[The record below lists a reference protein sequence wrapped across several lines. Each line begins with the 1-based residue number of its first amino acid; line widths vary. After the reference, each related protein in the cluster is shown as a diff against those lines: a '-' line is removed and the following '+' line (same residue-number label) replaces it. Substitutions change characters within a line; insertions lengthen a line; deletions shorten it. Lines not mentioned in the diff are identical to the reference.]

1 MSDETISPEE
11 QTDESETTQQN
22 QDVEAQLKRALA
34 DYQNLQK
41 RFEKEK
47 QDVVRYANEN
57 LLLNMLGI
65 IQGFE
70 MMMKQFQDLLA
81 DQGFEKVQINAG
93 DSFDP
98 QKMDAIDGEG
108 TVVDTVYSYPY
119 KLHDK
124 VVSHGRVSVMKK

>member
-57 LLLNMLGI
+57 LLLNML
-65 IQGFE
+65 
-70 MMMKQFQDLLA
+70 
-81 DQGFEKVQINAG
+81 
-93 DSFDP
+93 
-98 QKMDAIDGEG
+98 
-108 TVVDTVYSYPY
+108 
-119 KLHDK
+119 
-124 VVSHGRVSVMKK
+124 